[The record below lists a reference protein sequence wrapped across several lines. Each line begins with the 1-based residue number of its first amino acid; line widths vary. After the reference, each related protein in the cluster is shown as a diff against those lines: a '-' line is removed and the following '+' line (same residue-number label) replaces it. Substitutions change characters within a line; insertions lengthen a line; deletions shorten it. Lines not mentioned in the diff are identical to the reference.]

1 MKIDDVV
8 VAGCVLAATL
18 FCTACTNS
26 PKPEAAK
33 TEAPAKL
40 TGDAVKE
47 SELTTIT
54 LTPEAEDRLGIRVE
68 EAQGGSIAQTRKFAG
83 EITRPVGSNIVVS
96 SPIAGTLQSISTQ
109 APSPGSFVK
118 RGQPLFLITP
128 FIPLTRDMALSRD
141 LVATAEGEVAQAR
154 VRLENAQQR
163 KARADRM
170 VADQVGTARAQ
181 EEAQQEITLAT
192 SALRAAE
199 NRVKQSQGETLE
211 GTTNVPVLAS
221 QDGVLRQIFV
231 SPGQTVSAGL
241 QLFEIEDIRTVW
253 IRVPVYAGEVQT
265 LVSSGSVS
273 VQAINGTGK
282 TWPAQPVDAPPS
294 ADSTSSTVHL
304 YYQLPNEDLRFK
316 PGEKLMVTIRA
327 GSTQNWIQVPWSA
340 IVFDTIGGSWVFESL
355 GERRYARR
363 RVDLDHSDS
372 GKAYLRA
379 GISAGTKVVAEGAA
393 ELWGF
398 EFGVRK

>member
-1 MKIDDVV
+1 MNLHGVV
-8 VAGCVLAATL
+8 VAGCVLTATL
-18 FCTACTNS
+18 SLAACTNS
-26 PKPEAAK
+26 PKPEATK
-33 TEAPAKL
+33 TEAPATL
-40 TGDAVKE
+40 TGAAVKE

-54 LTPEAEDRLGIRVE
+54 LTAEAEDRLGIRVE
-68 EAQGGSIAQTRKFAG
+68 EARGGSIAQSRRFAG

-96 SPIAGTLQSISTQ
+96 SPMAGTLQSISSD
-109 APSPGSFVK
+109 APSIGSFVK
-118 RGQPLFLITP
+118 RGQPLFSIKP
-128 FIPLTRDMALSRD
+128 FIPLTRDMAMSRD
-141 LVATAEGEVAQAR
+141 LIATAEGEVAQGR

-170 VADQVGTARAQ
+170 IADQVGTARAQ
-181 EEAQQEITLAT
+181 EEAQQEIALAT
-192 SALRAAE
+192 TALRAAE
-199 NRVKQSQGETLE
+199 NRLKQSQGETIE

-241 QLFEIEDIRTVW
+241 QLFEIEDIRAVW
-253 IRVPVYAGEVQT
+253 IRVPIYAGEVHT
-265 LVSSGSVS
+265 LAASGSVS
-273 VQAINGTGK
+273 VQAINGTGR
-282 TWPAQPVDAPPS
+282 TWIARPVNAPPS
-294 ADSTSSTVHL
+294 ADSASSTVHL

-327 GSTQNWIQVPWSA
+327 VNTQNWIQVPWSA

-363 RVDLDHSDS
+363 RVDLDHSES
-372 GKAYLRA
+372 GIAYLRA
-379 GISAGTKVVAEGAA
+379 GIAKGTKVVAEGAA